1 MVNEMVNE
9 QFTKIVNNFGIWLKI
24 LSHDEVAIALACPV
38 SRVEKYVRLEKEELM
53 KKLTLY
59 EVINLEKL
67 VIEKYNLNFT
77 DAPNVQIKKV
87 LTVNE

>member
-1 MVNEMVNE
+1 MVNEE
-9 QFTKIVNNFGIWLKI
+9 IIEIVNDFGVWLKI
-24 LSHDEVAIALACPV
+24 LSHDEVALALECPI
-38 SRVEKYVRLEKEELM
+38 SRVDKYVRLEKEELM
-53 KKLTLY
+53 KKLTLD

-67 VIEKYNLNFT
+67 VTEKYNLKFT